1 MGSVYSVPLV
11 GYKYLSS
18 VIPQMR
24 VRLVEADSTSLSPEF
39 GCSRSGSGTNL
50 HFKQLPGN
58 ANVAGAS
65 TTL

>member
-1 MGSVYSVPLV
+1 
-11 GYKYLSS
+11 
-18 VIPQMR
+18 MR
-24 VRLVEADSTSLSPEF
+24 VRLVEADSTSLPPEF